1 MPGFFLW
8 PTETPIMDLFLKI
21 IAAAAMGM
29 MVFYAWRSYQQ
40 WQEHGP
46 KAEKGDW
53 QAVILPLALVAGLVV
68 LLIAMVR

>member
-1 MPGFFLW
+1 
-8 PTETPIMDLFLKI
+8 MDMFLK
-21 IAAAAMGM
+21 IAAAAVMGM
-29 MVFYAWRSYQQ
+29 MVFYAWRAYQQ

-53 QAVILPLALVAGLVV
+53 QSVILPLALVAGLVV

>member
-1 MPGFFLW
+1 MW
-8 PTETPIMDLFLKI
+8 PTETKNMDLFLKI